1 MLRPLLTSACLLG
14 LAACQSPITAPPP
27 ANGTSTPRPAA
38 QIQGRASYLE
48 RIAPP
53 PGAILSVQL
62 VDLQLADTPA
72 AVIASA
78 DFRDLK
84 GPPFAFALPYDP
96 SKLRPNGMYGLHAGV
111 RDAQGRLWFVT
122 DTQVPVTPGTDAPVE
137 FRMVRATGEPAAATS
152 TPWQCGDQRISARF
166 DTPARGMMLEIDG
179 NTLHLAQAPA
189 ASGARYADAAG
200 NAFWSKGD
208 AATLTLAGRAAVTCR
223 QASQDSPWDAA
234 RARGSVFRGLG
245 TEPGWTVEIGA
256 SPTPRL
262 LAELDYGERRIEVA
276 QASRTEEGYV
286 GSTAEGLAVSLTTKR
301 EACNDGMSDIRYP
314 ASATLTVGGRTYR
327 GCGRFLTE

>member
-27 ANGTSTPRPAA
+27 ADGTSTPRPAA

-53 PGAILSVQL
+53 PGAVLSVQL

-72 AVIASA
+72 AVIVSA

-137 FRMVRATGEPAAATS
+137 FRMVRVTGEPAAATS
-152 TPWQCGDQRISARF
+152 TPWQCGDQRIGARF

-179 NTLHLAQAPA
+179 NTLHLAQAPS

-208 AATLTLAGRAAVTCR
+208 EATLTLAGRAAVTCR
-223 QASQDSPWDAA
+223 QASQGSLGMQPGHVAACSEAWVPSPAGPWRSGPAQRRACWPSWTMANAGSKWHRRAGPKRVTSAA
-234 RARGSVFRGLG
+234 
-245 TEPGWTVEIGA
+245 PPKA
-256 SPTPRL
+256 SPFR
-262 LAELDYGERRIEVA
+262 
-276 QASRTEEGYV
+276 
-286 GSTAEGLAVSLTTKR
+286 
-301 EACNDGMSDIRYP
+301 
-314 ASATLTVGGRTYR
+314 
-327 GCGRFLTE
+327 